1 MASLSLPRVLQQ
13 RKTMLE
19 VERENFEKFQGIS
32 ISKAINQVENPVKEK
47 HVRSAIIGT
56 FQEKG
61 GNTFW
66 SCVLRLPL
74 EDNRII
80 AWKFCHVLHKVL
92 REGHPQVIPHSQRY
106 KRKIEDIGKLWGH
119 LKEGYG
125 KLIYHYCRLL
135 KMKLDFHS
143 KNPRFPGNLQVT
155 KEELE
160 SIGENDI
167 NNYFQMSVEMFD
179 YMDEILA
186 LQAAIFGSLDMSR
199 ANSMT
204 CSGQCRLAPLIPCIQ
219 DSSQLYDYCVKF
231 LFKLHA
237 SLPSDTLK
245 GHRERFLKQFRDLR
259 QFYISASN
267 LQYFKNL
274 IHIPFLPESPPNFLV
289 QSDLGTYVT
298 PVVILPR
305 QPPESSMSTD
315 VMDSGGGA
323 EALVNLDATSDS
335 SSTTGELVDLGGAR
349 NGSISPDIIAQR
361 DSLIEQL
368 QAEIARLRVENQM
381 IIAEYKR
388 KVEELKLRIVQLED
402 AISAKDNELLQER
415 QVKEDLLL
423 QTEAVEKFQETEKKA
438 KGLEEKF
445 QKLKDVYTKLR
456 EEHIQLLR
464 QKAEVDKQLT
474 VTKASC
480 EEAERLR
487 ISADAKLKEIENDR
501 LNIQQS
507 LQQSASQADDLKEL
521 VAAKES
527 VEKEKEAISN
537 KLDWVLEEKATV
549 EGELVDLLAQK
560 EALDVRLEQ
569 EQKELKRM
577 QELSENE
584 MITRIREFI
593 ESCITEAESILRRAL
608 HEMDNPAFSAVT
620 CTPDYFGR
628 LESPVTRSL
637 ECTTDS
643 YSACYKDKSTPSS
656 KSVREFLRCTTQ
668 FSNLMADFIIR
679 GQATSNSS
687 ANIEQGERV
696 AGASKTAANQCLTLL
711 ETMKEGCR
719 NSSRNEDVDMD
730 AIEKEAEAV
739 RLRIKEAVELA
750 HLIGANNSVE
760 IHEDQV
766 EKELADIDRAID
778 EAAAR
783 IEEMLRKSREADSGI
798 KLEVNGKILDSCTA
812 LMKAIHVLVQKS
824 RLLQTEIVAQGK
836 GTASAKEFY
845 KRNHQWTEGLISAAK
860 AVAIGAKFF
869 VNAADKAV
877 QGEGKFEQVVVAS
890 QEIAASTAQLVIA
903 SKVKASR
910 DSANLHALS
919 DASKAVARATGA
931 VVATAKDCSQL
942 VAEQEDFD
950 VSRLSLHQA
959 KTLAMESQVRV
970 LELESLLQKERE
982 KVSTLR
988 RHHYQLG
995 GELEGWDEKDI
1006 HNV

>member
-19 VERENFEKFQGIS
+19 LERENFEKFQGIS

-61 GNTFW
+61 ANTFW

-92 REGHPQVIPHSQRY
+92 REGHPQVIPHTQRY
-106 KRKIEDIGKLWGH
+106 KRKIEDIGKLWSH

-160 SIGENDI
+160 NIGENDI

-179 YMDEILA
+179 YMDEILT

-237 SLPSDTLK
+237 SLPSDTLI

-259 QFYISASN
+259 HFYLSAST

-274 IHIPFLPESPPNFLV
+274 IHIPFIPECPPNFLV

-305 QPPESSMSTD
+305 QPPESSMSTE
-315 VMDSGGGA
+315 MDSGGGA
-323 EALVNLDATSDS
+323 EALVSLDTTSDS
-335 SSTTGELVDLGGAR
+335 SSMTGDLVDLGSTR

-368 QAEIARLRVENQM
+368 QAEIARLRAENQM
-381 IIAEYKR
+381 IVAEYKR
-388 KVEELKLRIVQLED
+388 KVEELKLRIIQLED
-402 AISAKDNELLQER
+402 SISAKDNELLQER
-415 QVKEDLLL
+415 QVKEDLLH
-423 QTEAVEKFQETEKKA
+423 QTETVEKFQETEKKA

-445 QKLKDVYTKLR
+445 QKLKDVYSKLR

-464 QKAEVDKQLT
+464 QKADVDKQLNIAK
-474 VTKASC
+474 VSC

-487 ISADAKLKEIENDR
+487 LSADTRLKEIENDR
-501 LNIQQS
+501 LNMQES
-507 LQQSASQADDLKEL
+507 LQQSASQAEDLKDL
-521 VAAKES
+521 VSAKEA
-527 VEKEKEAISN
+527 VEKEKEVISN

-549 EGELVDLLAQK
+549 EGELIDLLAQK

-569 EQKELKRM
+569 EQKELKRI

-584 MITRIREFI
+584 IATRLREFI

-628 LESPVTRSL
+628 LEIPVIRSL
-637 ECTTDS
+637 DCTNDS
-643 YSACYKDKSTPSS
+643 FSACYKDKSTPSS
-656 KSVREFLRCTTQ
+656 ESVREFLRCTTQ

-687 ANIEQGERV
+687 SNIEQGERV
-696 AGASKTAANQCLTLL
+696 AGACKMVANQCLTLL
-711 ETMKEGCR
+711 ETMKERCR
-719 NSSRNEDVDMD
+719 SSNESEAVDFG
-730 AIEKEAEAV
+730 AVEKEAEGV
-739 RLRIKEAVELA
+739 KLHIKEAVELA
-750 HLIGANNSVE
+750 NLIGASNREEINEDRVE
-760 IHEDQV
+760 N
-766 EKELADIDRAID
+766 ELAEIDKAID

-783 IEEMLRKSREADSGI
+783 IEEMLKKSREADSGI

-824 RLLQTEIVAQGK
+824 RLLQSEIVAQGK

-860 AVAIGAKFF
+860 AVAIGAKYF

-877 QGEGKFEQVVVAS
+877 QGEGKLEQVVVAS

-910 DSANLHALS
+910 DSANLYALS

-942 VAEQEDFD
+942 VAEKEDFD
-950 VSRLSLHQA
+950 VSRLTLHQA

-982 KVSTLR
+982 KVTTLR